1 MVPKPTPSER
11 ATVVSSN
18 VDLHSIDL
26 ARALTI
32 GADDMCEDNINEES
46 DQSTFIE
53 GAPSISE
60 PYFDELDDCFSDCAS
75 ASLVNGVDSTITFA
89 FRNPQSS
96 STRKPINTLSRQS
109 SSTWAPVS
117 GLSRDQSMAY
127 QQAIESMD
135 VRSLEIMRR
144 DDFSTLSL
152 ALSTMPQSLE
162 NRGR

>member
-32 GADDMCEDNINEES
+32 GADDMCEDNTNGES
-46 DQSTFIE
+46 DQSTCIE
-53 GAPSISE
+53 SAPSISE
-60 PYFDELDDCFSDCAS
+60 PYIDELDDCFWDCAS
-75 ASLVNGVDSTITFA
+75 ASLVNGEDSTVTFA

-96 STRKPINTLSRQS
+96 STRKPINTLRRQS
-109 SSTWAPVS
+109 SSLWAPVS

-144 DDFSTLSL
+144 DDFSTLPL
-152 ALSTMPQSLE
+152 ALSTMSQSLE